1 MPVEKHSEEKRSNR
15 IDYGVLFSVMMLAI
29 FSIVAVYVATYHDST
44 ASSPIRAAIMQVA
57 WYVVGAI
64 AVVVIMQFD
73 AEQLWKIAP
82 YVYGMG
88 ILLLLAVLVLYDRQ
102 TFTNTGAK
110 SWFKFHSFTF
120 QPSEV
125 MKPAFI
131 LMLGRVVTEHNV
143 KYPTH
148 SVKTDFLLLGKM
160 LVWTVPVAILLK
172 LQNDFGTMLVFLAI
186 FAGVTLVSGVTWK
199 ILLPAISAVA
209 VIGGGAIYLVTQD
222 WGQTFL
228 RSVGFKTYQFNRV
241 LNWLN
246 PSQDTSNSGM
256 QLWQSMK
263 AIGSG
268 QMTGRGF
275 NNIKVYVPVRESD
288 MIFSVIGENFG
299 FLGSCALILLYF
311 LLIYQMIKVTFDTK
325 NEFYA
330 YVSTGVIM
338 MILFHVFE
346 NIGMS
351 IGLLPLTGIPLPFI
365 SQGGSALLGNMIGI
379 GLIMSMR
386 YHYKSYMFTNKEN
399 EEFD

>member
-88 ILLLLAVLVLYDRQ
+88 ILLLLAVLLLYDRH
-102 TFTNTGAK
+102 TFDNTGAK